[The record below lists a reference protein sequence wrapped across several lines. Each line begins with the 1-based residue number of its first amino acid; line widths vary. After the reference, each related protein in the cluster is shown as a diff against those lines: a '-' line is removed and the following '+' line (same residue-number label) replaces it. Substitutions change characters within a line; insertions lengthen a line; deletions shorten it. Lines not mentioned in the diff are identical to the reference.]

1 MSQLNT
7 MIAVNVTECNDGCEV
22 QRWLRYATM
31 VAKCNYGG
39 KVQRWRR
46 SATMEAECYVEC
58 GRPGRTLKSVQIVN
72 YHINKNKN

>member
-22 QRWLRYATM
+22 QRWL
-31 VAKCNYGG
+31 
-39 KVQRWRR
+39 R